1 MKVAIIGCG
10 AIGGY
15 VGAKLALAGERVTFI
30 ARGANLE
37 AVQRRGVRVILADGT
52 EQVASNVMA
61 TRDCVAA
68 GAHQLVILAVRPEE
82 HTAELQSRL
91 HLLCPLLPGK

>member
-30 ARGANLE
+30 ARGAGLE
-37 AVQRRGVRVILADGT
+37 AVQRCGLRLILADGT
-52 EQVASNVMA
+52 EQLASNVAA
-61 TRDCVAA
+61 TQDYVAA
-68 GAHQLVILAVRPEE
+68 GAQDVVVLAVKAHQLEE
-82 HTAELQSRL
+82 RH
-91 HLLCPLLPGK
+91 PLLVFPPPRR

>member
-37 AVQRRGVRVILADGT
+37 ADQRRGARLILAHGT
-52 EQVASNVMA
+52 EHVASNVIA
-61 TRDCVAA
+61 TRGRAAA
-68 GAHQLVILAVRPEE
+68 GAPEVGGLARKV
-82 HTAELQSRL
+82 HTLEASR
-91 HLLCPLLPGK
+91 HEVDPACVPRIGAG

>member
-15 VGAKLALAGERVTFI
+15 VGAKLALAGERVTCI

-37 AVQRRGVRVILADGT
+37 AVQRRGLRLILADGT
-52 EQVASNVMA
+52 EQLASNVVA
-61 TRDCVAA
+61 TQDYVAA
-68 GAHQLVILAVRPEE
+68 GAQDVVVLAVKAHQLER
-82 HTAELQSRL
+82 S
-91 HLLCPLLPGK
+91 LPMCGICAAPTPSW